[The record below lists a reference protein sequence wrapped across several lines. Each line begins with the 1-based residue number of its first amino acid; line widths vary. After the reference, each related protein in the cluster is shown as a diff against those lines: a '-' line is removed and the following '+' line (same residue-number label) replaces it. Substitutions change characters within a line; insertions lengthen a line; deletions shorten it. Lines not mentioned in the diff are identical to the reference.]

1 MRGMLIFRKS
11 AKLVTSVVIAGQ
23 ILALNPDGSIYAK
36 LTGSYAPFTVEAAEL
51 EQLAASG
58 VVTCLQN
65 PANNPQPVFT
75 ANPDGT
81 YSLTMYPGTL
91 VEFGLFNTSGGV
103 PTPLQGS
110 TFAELAPAPGNNS
123 VYINATGTGTQQ
135 VQLQNMV
142 NGVPVGNVITLNL
155 TVVAPGMDIQVAT
168 QPVTQVGVHPG
179 VANGFY
185 SYADDHKI
193 VSTDGNLE
201 LNLDRMTWHATTT
214 QPAPVM
220 YYAADGVLTVECYQC
235 QAIEIPAVNH
245 LAGYDLGPYQYKN
258 CVLIAGQSQ
267 GKKGEIIEYHSV
279 YNPMISWTDPASESP
294 TTKLPIRVI
303 TLGSGTSNGAQDI
316 TPTDFGAIYV
326 TKK

>member
-235 QAIEIPAVNH
+235 QAIEIPAVNYVP
-245 LAGYDLGPYQYKN
+245 GYKLHTNADYINVG
-258 CVLIAGQSQ
+258 AASG
-267 GKKGEIIEYHSV
+267 GKKGERVDMYTV
-279 YNPMISWTDPASESP
+279 YNPEIGLRKTEAAYP
-294 TTKLPIRVI
+294 TTQLPIRII

-316 TPTDFGAIYV
+316 APTDFGNLPL

>member
-36 LTGSYAPFTVEAAEL
+36 LTGSYAPFTVEAAEM

-58 VVTCLQN
+58 VITYLQN
-65 PANNPQPVFT
+65 PTNNPQPVFT

-81 YSLTMYPGTL
+81 YSLTMYQGTL

-110 TFAELAPAPGNNS
+110 TFAELAPAPGNNG
-123 VYINATGTGTQQ
+123 VYINAMGTGTQQ
-135 VQLQNMV
+135 VQLQGMV
-142 NGVPVGNVITLNL
+142 NGVPVGNAVTLNL
-155 TVVAPGMDIQVAT
+155 TVVASGTDTQAAT
-168 QPVTQVGVHPG
+168 QPATQVGVHPG

-201 LNLDRMTWHATTT
+201 LNIDAAHWHASTT

-220 YYAADGVLTVECYQC
+220 YYAADGLLTVECYQA
-235 QAIEIPAVNH
+235 QFIRIPIINH
-245 LAGYDLGPYQYKN
+245 VAGYKLVTNSDELYVGS
-258 CVLIAGQSQ
+258 ASG
-267 GKKGEIIEYHSV
+267 GKKGERIETYSV
-279 YNPMISWTDPASESP
+279 YNPEIGLGKPEGEHP
-294 TTKLPIRVI
+294 TAQVPIRII
-303 TLGSGTSNGAQDI
+303 TLGSGTSNGALD
-316 TPTDFGAIYV
+316 TAPTEYGNLPL

>member
-1 MRGMLIFRKS
+1 MKRGMLIFRKS

-36 LTGSYAPFTVEAAEL
+36 LTGSYAPFTVEAAEM

-58 VVTCLQN
+58 VITYLQN

-81 YSLTMYPGTL
+81 YSLTMYQGTL

-123 VYINATGTGTQQ
+123 VYINAIGTGAQQ
-135 VQLQNMV
+135 VQLQGMV
-142 NGVPVGNVITLNL
+142 NGVPVGNAVTVNL
-155 TVVAPGMDIQVAT
+155 TVVAPGTPAVAT
-168 QPVTQVGVHPG
+168 QPVDTGVHQG

-201 LNLDRMTWHATTT
+201 LNLDGTHWHASTT

-220 YYAADGVLTVECYQC
+220 YYAADGILTVECYQA
-235 QAIEIPAVNH
+235 QFIRIPMANH
-245 LAGYDLGPYQYKN
+245 VAGYKLATNSDEIYVGS
-258 CVLIAGQSQ
+258 ASG
-267 GKKGEIIEYHSV
+267 GKKGERIETYTV
-279 YNPMISWTDPASESP
+279 YNPEIGLGKPEAAYP
-294 TTKLPIRVI
+294 TTQLPIRVI
-303 TLGSGTSNGAQDI
+303 TLGSGTSNGALD
-316 TPTDFGAIYV
+316 TAPTEYGNLPL
-326 TKK
+326 TEK